1 MNVFKCLMFIFI
13 AAIVFQY
20 VNLDVENINKFN
32 IYPNSTSSELIYHEN
47 LLHPANSNT
56 LYLTKQFN
64 TEKIAPY
71 NS

>member
-32 IYPNSTSSELIYHEN
+32 IHPNSTSSELIYHEQ
-47 LLHPANSNT
+47 LLYPANSNT
-56 LYLTKQFN
+56 LYLTKPSN
-64 TEKIAPY
+64 NEKITPY
-71 NS
+71 NT